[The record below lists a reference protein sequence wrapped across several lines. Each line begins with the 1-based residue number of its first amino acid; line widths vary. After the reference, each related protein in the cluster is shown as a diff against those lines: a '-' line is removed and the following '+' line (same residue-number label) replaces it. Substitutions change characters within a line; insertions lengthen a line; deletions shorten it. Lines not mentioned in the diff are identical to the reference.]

1 VNQVDAHPNEWVNQQ
16 VSEIVFK
23 AIQER
28 GKMLS
33 PSP

>member
-1 VNQVDAHPNEWVNQQ
+1 MKVVINEWVNQQ

-28 GKMLS
+28 GKTV
-33 PSP
+33 P